1 MDVISRNKSHFGFK
15 ILLAIKAV
23 IILSSTVTSPFADQI
38 SYQTLDR
45 REIETMRKMTA
56 KEFHRRRCQ
65 TNPSEGIPSLGANVY
80 WTVGSSFKLYQLSCN
95 IGAYLE
101 TTAWYRVEKGRLKPL
116 RIKHPVFIK
125 TNMNTGDDQKKNLQ
139 LEKFIFDHFLV
150 NAILDP
156 KTGRLTQ
163 NSYCCAGDLFRRTS
177 WGLKESELY
186 LESYEEDFVLD
197 GRHEPQ
203 FSFKFKK

>member
-1 MDVISRNKSHFGFK
+1 
-15 ILLAIKAV
+15 
-23 IILSSTVTSPFADQI
+23 
-38 SYQTLDR
+38 
-45 REIETMRKMTA
+45 MRKMTG

-65 TNPSEGIPSLGANVY
+65 TIPSEGIPSLGTNLL

-95 IGAYLE
+95 IGAYIE

-125 TNMNTGDDQKKNLQ
+125 TNMNTGDDQEKDLQ

-150 NAILDP
+150 NGILDP
-156 KTGRLTQ
+156 KTGQLTQ

-177 WGLKESELY
+177 WSLKESGLN
-186 LESYEEDFVLD
+186 LESYGEDFVLD